1 MEKISY
7 LIARSKQPKH
17 CYTYVI
23 LTIVM
28 DVAPAQKE
36 QYGTTGKDGLYNIM
50 DFAQFHHIIVISLQ
64 LRDMS
69 QMKQLEK
76 DISVI

>member
-17 CYTYVI
+17 YYMCVI
-23 LTIVM
+23 LMIVM

-36 QYGTTGKDGLYNIM
+36 KYGTSGKDGLYNTM
-50 DFAQFHHIIVISLQ
+50 DFAQFHHTIVISLQ

-76 DISVI
+76 DIFAI